1 MSQSSIRPLSVGNV
15 VSAGLVMYRSNLK
28 TYLKLSIFA
37 YLWLLLPI
45 YGWAK
50 FSAIHGLIGRLAFC
64 ELINKPETVSEA
76 RDRIDPRL
84 WSFLGVGLGVG
95 LRLLGIY
102 ILWYL
107 ALLAI
112 VILPLAVL
120 GTQIGIFV
128 AVIAGII
135 VFIAGIIA
143 IIRFY
148 SRWLVAELP
157 LAVEENVSTGSQ
169 SIDRSWDLTKD
180 AVGRIQY
187 IIVVAF
193 LVTIPIQIVTG
204 YLPSIFQIRT
214 EPGTSA
220 YAIIQLIS
228 FLLSLLGGAII
239 MPFWQAV
246 KAVIYYDLRSR
257 REGLDLR
264 LRDREI

>member
-1 MSQSSIRPLSVGNV
+1 MSQSSIRPLGVGNV

-28 TYLKLSIFA
+28 TYLKLSITA
-37 YLWLLLPI
+37 YLWLLIPI

-50 FSAIHGLIGRLAFC
+50 YCAIHGLIARLAFC
-64 ELINKPETVSEA
+64 ELINKPETESAA

-84 WSFLGVGLGVG
+84 WSFLGVGFGVG
-95 LRLLGIY
+95 LRLLGLY

-107 ALLAI
+107 ALLA
-112 VILPLAVL
+112 VVLLPISVL
-120 GTQIGIFV
+120 GTQTGVFI
-128 AVIAGII
+128 GII
-135 VFIAGIIA
+135 VGLAVFIVGIIM

-148 SRWLVAELP
+148 SRWFVAEVP
-157 LAVEENVSTGSQ
+157 LAVEESTTTGSQ

-180 AVGRIQY
+180 AVGKIQY

-204 YLPSIFQIRT
+204 YIPSFFQAGT

-220 YAIIQLIS
+220 YATAQMIS
-228 FLLSLLGGAII
+228 LLLSLVGGAII

-264 LRDREI
+264 LRDR

>member
-1 MSQSSIRPLSVGNV
+1 MSQSSIRPLSVGNAV
-15 VSAGLVMYRSNLK
+15 TTGLVMYRSNLK

-50 FSAIHGLIGRLAFC
+50 FCAIHGLIGRLAFC
-64 ELINKPETVSEA
+64 ELINKPETVNAA
-76 RDRIDPRL
+76 REYIKPRL
-84 WSFLGVGLGVG
+84 WAFLSVGLGVG
-95 LRLLGIY
+95 LRLIGIY

-107 ALLAI
+107 AIIAVVAVPMAILGQQTGLL
-112 VILPLAVL
+112 P
-120 GTQIGIFV
+120 G
-128 AVIAGII
+128 VIAGII
-135 VFIAGIIA
+135 VLIAGIIL

-148 SRWLVAELP
+148 SRWFVAELP
-157 LAVEENVSTGSQ
+157 LAVEENVRSGSQ

-204 YLPSIFQIRT
+204 YIPSFFQIGT
-214 EPGTSA
+214 EPGSSA
-220 YAIIQLIS
+220 YVTIQIIS
-228 FLLSLLGGAII
+228 FFLSLLGGAII

-264 LRDREI
+264 LRDR

>member
-1 MSQSSIRPLSVGNV
+1 MSQSSIRPLSVGNAV
-15 VSAGLVMYRSNLK
+15 TTGLVMYRSNLK

-50 FSAIHGLIGRLAFC
+50 FCAIHGLIGRLAYC
-64 ELINKPETVSEA
+64 ELINKPETVNAA

-84 WSFLGVGLGVG
+84 WSFLGVGFGIG

-107 ALLAI
+107 ALIA
-112 VILPLAVL
+112 VVVFPMAVL
-120 GTQIGIFV
+120 GTQTGLFV
-128 AVIAGII
+128 SIIAAII
-135 VFIAGIIA
+135 VFIAGIVI

-148 SRWLVAELP
+148 SRWFVAELP
-157 LAVEENVSTGSQ
+157 LAVEENVRSGSE
-169 SIDRSWDLTKD
+169 SIERSWDLTRD
-180 AVGRIQY
+180 AVSRIQY

-204 YLPSIFQIRT
+204 YIPSIFQIRT

-220 YAIIQLIS
+220 YATIQLIS

-257 REGLDLR
+257 REGLDLQ
-264 LRDREI
+264 LRDR

>member
-1 MSQSSIRPLSVGNV
+1 MSQSFIRPLSVGNV
-15 VSAGLVMYRSNLK
+15 VTTGLVMYRSNLK

-50 FSAIHGLIGRLAFC
+50 FSAIHGLIARLAYR
-64 ELINKPETVSEA
+64 ELINKPETESAA
-76 RDRIDPRL
+76 RDHTNSQL

-95 LRLLGIY
+95 LRLFGL
-102 ILWYL
+102 YL
-107 ALLAI
+107 LLY
-112 VILPLAVL
+112 L
-120 GTQIGIFV
+120 
-128 AVIAGII
+128 AVIAAVLIPISILGAQTGIIIGVIAAIILFIVGII
-135 VFIAGIIA
+135 V

-148 SRWLVAELP
+148 SRWFVAEIP
-157 LAVEENVSTGSQ
+157 LAVEENVTSGSQ

-180 AVGRIQY
+180 TVGRIQY

-204 YLPSIFQIRT
+204 FIPSIFQVNT
-214 EPGTSA
+214 QPGTAA
-220 YAIIQLIS
+220 YNNIQLIS
-228 FLLSLLGGAII
+228 FFLSLLGGALI

-264 LRDREI
+264 LRDR

>member
-64 ELINKPETVSEA
+64 ELINKPETVSAA
-76 RDRIDPRL
+76 REYIKPRL

-95 LRLLGIY
+95 LRLFGLY
-102 ILWYL
+102 ILLYL
-107 ALLAI
+107 ALIAI
-112 VILPLAVL
+112 AIIPITVL
-120 GTQIGIFV
+120 GMQTGIIIGTIAALLV
-128 AVIAGII
+128 LIAGII
-135 VFIAGIIA
+135 V

-148 SRWLVAELP
+148 SRWFVAELP
-157 LAVEENVSTGSQ
+157 LAVEENTTSGSQ

-204 YLPSIFQIRT
+204 YLPSIFQVST

-220 YAIIQLIS
+220 YATIQLIS
-228 FLLSLLGGAII
+228 FILSLLGGAII

>member
-37 YLWLLLPI
+37 YLWLMIPI

-50 FSAIHGLIGRLAFC
+50 FCAIHGLIARLAFC
-64 ELINKPETVSEA
+64 ELINKPETESVASEY
-76 RDRIDPRL
+76 IKPRL

-95 LRLLGIY
+95 LRLVGIY

-107 ALLAI
+107 AVLAV
-112 VILPLAVL
+112 VILPLAIL
-120 GTQIGIFV
+120 GTQAGIIV

-135 VFIAGIIA
+135 LFIAGIIA

-148 SRWLVAELP
+148 SRWFVAEVP
-157 LAVEENVSTGSQ
+157 LAVEKNTTSGSQ

-193 LVTIPIQIVTG
+193 LVTIPIQIITG
-204 YLPSIFQIRT
+204 YIPSFFQIGT
-214 EPGTSA
+214 EPGTSL

-228 FLLSLLGGAII
+228 FILSLLGGAII

>member
-1 MSQSSIRPLSVGNV
+1 MSQSSIRPLSVGNAV
-15 VSAGLVMYRSNLK
+15 TTGLVMYRSNLK

-37 YLWLLLPI
+37 YLWILIPI

-50 FSAIHGLIGRLAFC
+50 FCAIHGLIARLAYC
-64 ELINKPETVSEA
+64 ELINKPETVNAA

-84 WSFLGVGLGVG
+84 WSFLGVGFGVG

-102 ILWYL
+102 LLWYL
-107 ALLAI
+107 ALIA
-112 VILPLAVL
+112 VGVLPIAVL
-120 GTQIGIFV
+120 GTQAGLFV
-128 AVIAGII
+128 SIIAAII
-135 VFIAGIIA
+135 VFIAGIIL

-148 SRWLVAELP
+148 SRWFVAELP
-157 LAVEENVSTGSQ
+157 LAVEENVRSGSA
-169 SIDRSWDLTKD
+169 SIERSWDLTRD
-180 AVGRIQY
+180 AVSRIQY

-204 YLPSIFQIRT
+204 YIPSIFQIST

-220 YAIIQLIS
+220 YATIQLIS

-246 KAVIYYDLRSR
+246 KAVIYYDLLSR

-264 LRDREI
+264 LRDR

>member
-15 VSAGLVMYRSNLK
+15 VSAGFVMYRSNLK

-37 YLWLLLPI
+37 YLWVLIPI

-50 FSAIHGLIGRLAFC
+50 FSAIHGLIARLAFS
-64 ELINKPETVSEA
+64 ELINKPETVSAA
-76 RDRIDPRL
+76 RDRVNSRL

-107 ALLAI
+107 AMLA
-112 VILPLAVL
+112 VGILPIVAL
-120 GTQIGIFV
+120 GAQAGIFIS
-128 AVIAGII
+128 VIGFLFVLAAGII
-135 VFIAGIIA
+135 V
-143 IIRFY
+143 IIRLY
-148 SRWLVAELP
+148 SRWFVAEVP
-157 LAVEENVSTGSQ
+157 LAVEENTTSGSQ
-169 SIDRSWDLTKD
+169 SIDRSWDLTND

-193 LVTIPIQIVTG
+193 LVTIPILIITS
-204 YLPSIFQIRT
+204 YIPSVFQIRT

-228 FLLSLLGGAII
+228 FFLSLVGGAIV
-239 MPFWQAV
+239 MPFWQAI

-264 LRDREI
+264 LRDRGI

>member
-28 TYLKLSIFA
+28 TYLKLSIIA
-37 YLWLLLPI
+37 YLWILIPI

-50 FSAIHGLIGRLAFC
+50 FCAIHGLIARLAFS
-64 ELINKPETVSEA
+64 ELINKPETESAA
-76 RDRIDPRL
+76 RDRINPRF
-84 WSFLGVGLGVG
+84 WSFLSVGFGVGF
-95 LRLLGIY
+95 RLLGIY
-102 ILWYL
+102 FLWYL
-107 ALLAI
+107 ALIAVAVFPI
-112 VILPLAVL
+112 AVL
-120 GTQIGIFV
+120 GTQTGIFV
-128 AVIAGII
+128 AIITGLAVFIVGII
-135 VFIAGIIA
+135 V
-143 IIRFY
+143 IIRLY
-148 SRWLVAELP
+148 SRWFVAEVP
-157 LAVEENVSTGSQ
+157 LAVEENTTTGSQ

-204 YLPSIFQIRT
+204 YIPSIFQFQT

-220 YAIIQLIS
+220 YATIQLIS

-264 LRDREI
+264 LRDR